1 MFEIIQNRLFFDGT
15 LFGRRKLFPIKTG
28 LKMKKI
34 FILTIALMFTSPFI
48 LSQNKTGTIKLGVF
62 NPSAT
67 DAGFII
73 GYETGWFIDN
83 TFTAGLSVDW
93 FNKNYVDRNLVSEF
107 DNFFGPNSSLNQL
120 RAKTNLHA
128 IPLMGNITG
137 SWPIA
142 PRAKAYLTGAVGLE
156 VLLIF
161 YRNYDN
167 PDNNEFQGAVDFA
180 WKIGGGVS
188 YELGERSDGII
199 EIAYNNSEPSRQFDV
214 RDAATGKFKVFERRF
229 DMSGIMM
236 RLGFRFYF

>member
-1 MFEIIQNRLFFDGT
+1 
-15 LFGRRKLFPIKTG
+15 
-28 LKMKKI
+28 MKKKLLI
-34 FILTIALMFTSPFI
+34 ITIIASALNFAQT
-48 LSQNKTGTIKLGVF
+48 KTGTIKLGVF

-67 DAGFII
+67 DAGFIL
-73 GYETGWFIDN
+73 GYETGWYIDN
-83 TFTAGLSVDW
+83 TFTAGISLDW
-93 FNKNYVDRNLVSEF
+93 FNKNYIDQNLVSEF

-128 IPLMGNITG
+128 LPLMGNITG

-142 PRAKAYLTGAVGLE
+142 PKARAYLTGAVGLE

-180 WKIGGGVS
+180 WKIGGGIS

-199 EIAYNNSEPSRQFDV
+199 EIAYNNSEPSWQFDV
-214 RDAATGKFKVFERRF
+214 RDKSTGKSKVFERRF
-229 DMSGIMM
+229 DMSGVMM